1 MSCKYVRVLC
11 NTLYIFVP
19 KILILQVPVKII
31 DDNKW
36 EPDEEF
42 FLRLTL
48 VGKYSNKVKLGHF
61 PIMEVTIM
69 DDDGT
74 SINY

>member
-1 MSCKYVRVLC
+1 MSCMYEYYAITYVV
-11 NTLYIFVP
+11 VHE
-19 KILILQVPVKII
+19 ILILQVPVKII

-48 VGKYSNKVKLGHF
+48 VGKYNNKVKLGQF

-74 SINY
+74 SIYY

>member
-1 MSCKYVRVLC
+1 M
-11 NTLYIFVP
+11 
-19 KILILQVPVKII
+19 KII

-48 VGKYSNKVKLGHF
+48 VGKRNENVKLGQF
-61 PIMEVTIM
+61 PIMEVTII
-69 DDDGT
+69 DDDGEF
-74 SINY
+74 N

>member
-1 MSCKYVRVLC
+1 M
-11 NTLYIFVP
+11 TL
-19 KILILQVPVKII
+19 LQVAIKII

-48 VGKYSNKVKLGHF
+48 LTKRDENVRLGNY
-61 PIMEVTIM
+61 PIMEVTII
-69 DDDGT
+69 DDDG
-74 SINY
+74 